1 MKKLLNKMG
10 YTNTRGKIQTGEIF
24 FDIVFVSGVLIFAY
38 VGYLAYTN

>member
-10 YTNTRGKIQTGEIF
+10 YTNTRGEIQTGEIL
-24 FDIVFVSGVLIFAY
+24 FDIVFISGALIFVY